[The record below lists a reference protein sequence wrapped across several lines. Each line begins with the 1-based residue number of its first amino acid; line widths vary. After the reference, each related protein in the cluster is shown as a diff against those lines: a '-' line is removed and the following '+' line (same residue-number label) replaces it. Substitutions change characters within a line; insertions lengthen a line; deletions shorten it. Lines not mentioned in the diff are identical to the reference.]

1 MLLAW
6 SLKNVNED
14 AIISEVSQIIE
25 NITGLPKTNELPYSY
40 IIKEMEYQLSMF
52 LQDMTGNNLPVI
64 YNNGFIDVTTS
75 VVMNYS

>member
-1 MLLAW
+1 LLLAW

-14 AIISEVSQIIE
+14 SIISEVSQIIE
-25 NITGLPKTNELPYSY
+25 NITGLPKTNELPYSF
-40 IIKEMEYQLSMF
+40 IIKELESQLSMF
-52 LQDMTGNNLPVI
+52 LQDMTGNHLPVI